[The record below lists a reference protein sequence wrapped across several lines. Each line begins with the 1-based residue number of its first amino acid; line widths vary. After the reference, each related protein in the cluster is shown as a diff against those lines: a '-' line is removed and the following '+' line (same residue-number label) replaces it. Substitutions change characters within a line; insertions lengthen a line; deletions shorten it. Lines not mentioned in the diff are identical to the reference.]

1 MKRKR
6 KYKLKK
12 QVKKPVRLKSYT
24 NGGVGQGQKA
34 LVHTGEIVLHNPF
47 RKP

>member
-6 KYKLKK
+6 KCKCKK

-34 LVHTGEIVLHNPF
+34 VVHKGEIVLHNPF

>member
-12 QVKKPVRLKSYT
+12 QVKKPVRLKGFE
-24 NGGVGQGQKA
+24 NGGVCWQF
-34 LVHTGEIVLHNPF
+34 HT
-47 RKP
+47 